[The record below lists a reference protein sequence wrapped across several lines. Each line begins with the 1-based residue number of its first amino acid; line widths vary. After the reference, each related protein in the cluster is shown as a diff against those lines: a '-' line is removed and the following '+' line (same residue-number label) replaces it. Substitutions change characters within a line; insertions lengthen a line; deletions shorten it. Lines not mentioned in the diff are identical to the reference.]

1 MLYLSL
7 YCLYYNIQFI
17 SFVITLIFNILSIYT
32 ANYLDIINNL
42 LLYFMYYISST
53 YWWNIILKYIILMF
67 LITHHFE
74 ETVDVVKQQS

>member
-17 SFVITLIFNILSIYT
+17 SFVITLISNILSIYT
-32 ANYLDIINNL
+32 VYYLDIINNK

-53 YWWNIILKYIILMF
+53 YRWNIILKYIILMF

-74 ETVDVVKQQS
+74 ETADVVKQ